1 MSRPYA
7 SRLPPPLIEPQAVY
21 QSLVHLTW
29 IDKLLDNVRALFTE
43 LYKDQLK
50 KRNTAVL
57 NCPFDDYFDRQ
68 VQELEPHAESLRAL
82 EPSTAA
88 VADYTPPSSSGTDNA
103 EAPPPMPGLRKRKS
117 PAHPH
122 AMISN

>member
-1 MSRPYA
+1 MWA
-7 SRLPPPLIEPQAVY
+7 QAVY

-50 KRNTAVL
+50 KRNTAAL

-68 VQELEPHAESLRAL
+68 VQELEPHADSLRNL
-82 EPSTAA
+82 ESSVST
-88 VADYTPPSSSGTDNA
+88 VAEFTPPSSSGTDHD
-103 EAPPPMPGLRKRKS
+103 EDAPPPMPGLRKREYFTLC
-117 PAHPH
+117 HD
-122 AMISN
+122 MCNELITL